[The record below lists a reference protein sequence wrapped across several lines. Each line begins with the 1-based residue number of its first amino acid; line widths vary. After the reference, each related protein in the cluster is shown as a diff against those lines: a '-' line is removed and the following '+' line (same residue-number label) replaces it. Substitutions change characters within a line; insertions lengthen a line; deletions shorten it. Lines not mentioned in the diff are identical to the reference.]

1 MKFKT
6 QLLIAFI
13 LMLVCLLSGCSEEVF
28 LNIGSSPSPSGGSC
42 PLDTTCFDVSNVTTN
57 PYEYD
62 VSFSLDEPYR
72 LVVSG

>member
-1 MKFKT
+1 M
-6 QLLIAFI
+6 
-13 LMLVCLLSGCSEEVF
+13 MLCVLSGCSEEEYIF
-28 LNIGSSPSPSGGSC
+28 LNGGSSPSGGSC

-62 VSFSLDEPYR
+62 VSFSVDEPYR